1 MAAPFEGTIDRAAII
16 ARIRNHPFS
25 DDPVVRRRDFAR
37 LFLGDDAAMA
47 APTSVDL
54 AGTDGTIVYFHGGGY
69 SFGSPQTHWRLGHG
83 LAERTGLRVVLPSY
97 PLAPEQRWPAQ
108 LQAALAAVAEHPDP
122 LFLAGDSA
130 GGHLALVTALAC
142 ARRGRPLAGL
152 ILFAP
157 NTDRTGRSQTRRRN
171 NPIDPM
177 VDDAGDQALA
187 RQCFGDR
194 APEDVQV
201 SPLLD
206 ELALLPP
213 LYIEAGREE
222 VLLDDSLLLAR
233 ACRQAGGTVT
243 LHVQPDGLHMGQLWA
258 PWWPVACASLER
270 AAAFARSAVQAADS
284 LRPV

>member
-1 MAAPFEGTIDRAAII
+1 RQRRQLSCRRRRRADAQHLTMAAPFEGTIDRAAII

-122 LFLAGDSA
+122 LFLAGD
-130 GGHLALVTALAC
+130 
-142 ARRGRPLAGL
+142 
-152 ILFAP
+152 
-157 NTDRTGRSQTRRRN
+157 
-171 NPIDPM
+171 
-177 VDDAGDQALA
+177 
-187 RQCFGDR
+187 
-194 APEDVQV
+194 
-201 SPLLD
+201 
-206 ELALLPP
+206 
-213 LYIEAGREE
+213 
-222 VLLDDSLLLAR
+222 
-233 ACRQAGGTVT
+233 
-243 LHVQPDGLHMGQLWA
+243 
-258 PWWPVACASLER
+258 
-270 AAAFARSAVQAADS
+270 
-284 LRPV
+284 